1 MFCTHC
7 GRQLTNNNSIACP
20 ECGAPT
26 DYYYFT
32 RTPHAAEHEQEERAY
47 KKNGARCANA
57 GFILS
62 LISSVAG
69 MYVLPTVAAYIL
81 SLIGL
86 AKTPEK
92 GAAHGRAVAG
102 TVISCISCTLWS
114 GIAFMLCFVH
124 IIALSFAMW
133 G

>member
-7 GRQLTNNNSIACP
+7 GRQFDNENSIACP

-32 RTPHAAEHEQEERAY
+32 RTPHVAETVPEEREY
-47 KKNGARCANA
+47 KKSGARCANA

-62 LISSVAG
+62 LISIVAG
-69 MYVLPTVAAYIL
+69 MFVLPTVAAYIL

-92 GAAHGRAVAG
+92 GGAHSRAVAG
-102 TVISCISCTLWS
+102 TVISCISSTLWFC
-114 GIAFMLCFVH
+114 IAFAVTFVH
-124 IIALSFAMW
+124 IIALSFVMW

>member
-32 RTPHAAEHEQEERAY
+32 RTPHAAEPEQEERVY
-47 KKNGARCANA
+47 KKSGARCANA

-62 LISSVAG
+62 LISIVAG
-69 MYVLPTVAAYIL
+69 MFVLPTVAAYIL

-92 GAAHGRAVAG
+92 GGTHGRAVAG

-114 GIAFMLCFVH
+114 GIAFAVCFVH

-133 G
+133 S